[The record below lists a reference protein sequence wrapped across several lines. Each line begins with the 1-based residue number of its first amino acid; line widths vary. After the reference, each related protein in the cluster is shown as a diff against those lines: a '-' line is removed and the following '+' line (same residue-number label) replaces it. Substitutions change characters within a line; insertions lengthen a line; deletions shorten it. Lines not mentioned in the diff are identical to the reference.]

1 MTEALVKNC
10 DITVHREISSRSFT
24 NTLTKLVHDKS
35 IHTKVRTRILEF
47 IQMCSFEFRAD
58 STLGLM
64 NEVYNSLRAEG
75 IQFPSPQKPKKEF
88 TQVHTNNKKEKGGV
102 LNKTKKN

>member
-1 MTEALVKNC
+1 M
-10 DITVHREISSRSFT
+10 
-24 NTLTKLVHDKS
+24 VHDKS
-35 IHTKVRTRILEF
+35 IHAKVRTRILEF

-64 NEVYNSLRAEG
+64 NEVYHSLRAEG

-88 TQVHTNNKKEKGGV
+88 TRVRTKKKEKI
-102 LNKTKKN
+102 LILFY

>member
-1 MTEALVKNC
+1 MLGFL
-10 DITVHREISSRSFT
+10 IYIHILLQSVHS
-24 NTLTKLVHDKS
+24 
-35 IHTKVRTRILEF
+35 KVRLRILEF

-64 NEVYNSLRAEG
+64 NEVYQSLRAEG

-88 TQVHTNNKKEKGGV
+88 TQVYKLTSCLTFFVNLFE
-102 LNKTKKN
+102 